1 MNKDTL
7 LKYARLSND
16 NKKRCYALE
25 GWCNRQGNFSLQEVF
40 NCLYDYADGDMGSL
54 SELIEQL
61 TQKQK
66 THGRSSVVWGNSN
79 GGMNI
84 MRDQDGTLKVV
95 GYNENFSPNKVGQH
109 TIHEPNVIRKDGQMK
124 KNVINS
130 REKLFDLGKEVR
142 SIYDGQTNEL
152 ITAAMRAIK
161 TFANKNKISEM
172 TVVNRIKRD
181 IYSLDT
187 SNGLENA
194 VIKPKGKTIKLDES
208 QLGDLSDATKL
219 TEYKFYNNV
228 QRFLSDLLRDPVGS
242 KVPFLLQANNISRN
256 QLLYHLKSNGIINRF
271 QKISDKDSQGNP
283 KTAKMVI
290 KYSVPK
296 KDFAKK
302 MKRLFIDLVAK
313 NVPEKIEK
321 ALTENNQFKYELDL
335 MKGSPL
341 TMGVMGHPKYKQTD
355 EYAKI
360 VNGKL
365 KKDIDE
371 CDGGAAPA
379 GATNCQSSGAFVQPL
394 FGVQRRKMPTDL
406 EETTTASNVTQ
417 NGDISMGV
425 AVPFGSDKETRDR
438 TPGFSVERQDESEED
453 RENND
458 NFVSAAAYIFCKN
471 DEGKICVLAGQR
483 RGSYGGGLFNVPVG
497 MREAYDDS
505 IVDTAV
511 REVEEETNLSLQPNL
526 FHFVNGEEW
535 GKNKVGANFIVRLN
549 GTISSYQ
556 IGNGDGENDKF
567 MWIPLD
573 KVNNVQW
580 VYNMGKTVMNM
591 GDSMLNESK
600 RTRRNDRGERVP
612 EKCPNCGG
620 DVKLKL
626 KGEPVFVCDKCEK
639 YFGTLPMVEHFIKKN
654 EVRAKLL
661 TEENSIN
668 KEVDAEANDVF
679 EFILKHNYD
688 ENEIVAE
695 KEGYV
700 IYQMKFQRIFMGCT
714 IDYIV
719 NYYDYNDGEKHILD
733 CYSMPI
739 SEECGTIHI
748 EYELERGSLS
758 LGDLHDSIQH
768 ELTHILKGIKCY
780 GKDKKYRPSARYVFN
795 TANAFYQSKNI
806 FENIIGCVFYMG
818 LEDEQDAYIN
828 GLYAKIKE
836 GLPKGFTPSEVIK
849 DSALYDKVIE
859 LINIRDNID
868 SYFANDEFIEA
879 LHNFKMMSNYKNELT
894 KETFIKKINHTLQR
908 IKTKYLN
915 MVKAYKKYITRSGM
929 MIRGDVIS
937 ILANSFSF

>member
-1 MNKDTL
+1 MNKETL

-40 NCLYDYADGDMGSL
+40 NCLYDYANGNMNFL

-79 GGMNI
+79 RGMNI
-84 MRDQDGTLKVV
+84 MRDQDGTLKIV

-109 TIHEPNVIRKDGQMK
+109 TIHEPNVMRKDGQMK
-124 KNVINS
+124 KNVISS

-142 SIYDGQTNEL
+142 SVYNGQSNEL

-161 TFANKNKISEM
+161 AFASKNKISEI

-181 IYSLDT
+181 IYNLDT

-194 VIKPKGKTIKLDES
+194 VIKPKGKTIKLNES

-321 ALTENNQFKYELDL
+321 ALTENNQFKDELDL

-341 TMGVMGHPKYKQTD
+341 TMGVIGHPKYKQTD

-371 CDGGAAPA
+371 CDGGVAPA

-394 FGVQRRKMPTDL
+394 FGVQRRKLPTDL

-417 NGDISMGV
+417 NG
-425 AVPFGSDKETRDR
+425 A
-438 TPGFSVERQDESEED
+438 
-453 RENND
+453 
-458 NFVSAAAYIFCKN
+458 
-471 DEGKICVLAGQR
+471 
-483 RGSYGGGLFNVPVG
+483 
-497 MREAYDDS
+497 
-505 IVDTAV
+505 
-511 REVEEETNLSLQPNL
+511 
-526 FHFVNGEEW
+526 
-535 GKNKVGANFIVRLN
+535 
-549 GTISSYQ
+549 
-556 IGNGDGENDKF
+556 
-567 MWIPLD
+567 
-573 KVNNVQW
+573 
-580 VYNMGKTVMNM
+580 YNMGKTVINM
-591 GDSMLNESK
+591 SDSMLNESK

-612 EKCPNCGG
+612 DKCPICGG
-620 DVKLKL
+620 DVKVKL

-679 EFILKHNYD
+679 EFILKHDYN

-700 IYQMKFQRIFMGCT
+700 VYQMKFQRIFMGCT
-714 IDYIV
+714 IYYIV

-795 TANAFYQSKNI
+795 TANAFYQSKNT
-806 FENIIGCVFYMG
+806 FEKIIGCVFYMG

-859 LINIRDNID
+859 LINIKDNID

-879 LHNFKMMSNYKNELT
+879 LDNFKMMSNYKNELT